1 VSSAGEAVGV
11 DVGGSKIA
19 AVRVDAD
26 GEVHARHVLPTPA
39 DDTQA
44 ILETMVA
51 AVREVLTPD
60 VRGVGVGAAGLV
72 EVGTGRLT
80 FAPNLAWRN
89 VPLAEHV
96 WDTLGLPALADND
109 NNAAA
114 WGEFRRGAG
123 AGARHLLFV
132 GVGTGIGGGIVVDGA
147 LLRGA
152 HGFAAEVGHI
162 VVEPDGP
169 LCGCGNHGCWEQV
182 ASGHALTRAG
192 REAARQHPRSMIAR
206 LCGGDPGAVTGPL
219 VTDAARAGDP
229 VARGILARVG
239 ERLGVGLAGLANVL
253 DPDAIVVGG
262 GVSAAG
268 DHLLEPAR
276 HAFAQAFE
284 APAHRP
290 PVPIRQAEL
299 GNDAGAI
306 GAALLAIEELT
317 ERWTPRP

>member
-1 VSSAGEAVGV
+1 VSRPQLAVGV
-11 DVGGSKIA
+11 DVGGSKTA
-19 AVRVDAD
+19 AVRIDPA
-26 GEVHARHVLPTPA
+26 GEVLAREVRPTPA
-39 DDTQA
+39 DDTQG
-44 ILETMVA
+44 ILDTMVA
-51 AVREVLTPD
+51 VVREVLTPD
-60 VRGVGVGAAGLV
+60 VRAVGVGAAGLV
-72 EVGTGRLT
+72 ESGIGRLT

-114 WGEFRRGAG
+114 WGEYRLGAG
-123 AGARHLLFV
+123 AGHRHMLFV
-132 GVGTGIGGGIVVDGA
+132 GVGTGIGGGIVVDGS

-152 HGFAAEVGHI
+152 HGFAAEVGHVI
-162 VVEPDGP
+162 VEPDGP
-169 LCGCGNHGCWEQV
+169 LCGCGNQGCWEQV

-206 LCGGDPGAVTGPL
+206 LSGGDPGRVTGPL

-239 ERLGVGLAGLANVL
+239 ERLGQGLAGLANVL
-253 DPDAIVVGG
+253 DPEVVVVGG

-268 DHLLEPAR
+268 DHLLGPAR
-276 HAFAQAFE
+276 EAFRRAIE

-290 PVPIRQAEL
+290 EVPILRARL
-299 GNDAGAI
+299 GSDAGAI
-306 GAALLAIEELT
+306 GAALLAVEELS
-317 ERWTPRP
+317 ERWMPRR

>member
-1 VSSAGEAVGV
+1 VSDTGLAVGV
-11 DVGGSKIA
+11 DVGGSKTA
-19 AVRVDAD
+19 ALRIDAT
-26 GEVHARHVLPTPA
+26 GTVLARHVLPTPA
-39 DDTQA
+39 DDTQG
-44 ILETMVA
+44 ILDTMVA
-51 AVREVLTPD
+51 AVREVVTPD
-60 VRGVGVGAAGLV
+60 VRTVGVGAAGLV
-72 EVGTGRLT
+72 EAGVGRLT

-89 VPLAEHV
+89 VPLAEWV

-114 WGEFRRGAG
+114 WGEYRLGAG
-123 AGARHLLFV
+123 RGSGHMLFV

-152 HGFAAEVGHI
+152 HGFAAEVGHV

-169 LCGCGNHGCWEQV
+169 LCGCGNRGCWEQV

-192 REAARQHPRSMIAR
+192 REAARQHPRSMISR
-206 LCGGDPGAVTGPL
+206 MSGGDPGAVTGPL
-219 VTDAARAGDP
+219 VTDAARSGDP

-253 DPDAIVVGG
+253 DPDVVVVGG
-262 GVSAAG
+262 GVSSAG
-268 DHLLEPAR
+268 DHVLEPAR
-276 HAFAQAFE
+276 HAFARALE

-290 PVPIRQAEL
+290 PVPILQAEL

-306 GAALLAIEELT
+306 GAALLSMEELT
-317 ERWTPRP
+317 ERWMPQR